1 MTNLQQGIQ
10 NKYNIQNLTIKQ
22 LKNRTQ
28 GPELIEIF
36 KKFSMYSIIV
46 TVIKVSLLLL
56 RPLEKKQI
64 ISFTDTLFW
73 SDKVC
78 LMLLIFSKQ
87 AFFDLINFSG

>member
-1 MTNLQQGIQ
+1 M
-10 NKYNIQNLTIKQ
+10 IKQ

-56 RPLEKKQI
+56 RPLGKK
-64 ISFTDTLFW
+64 
-73 SDKVC
+73 
-78 LMLLIFSKQ
+78 
-87 AFFDLINFSG
+87 